1 MSALYAVG
9 ALVVVLGV
17 LVFVHEAG
25 HFVAAKLAG
34 IFVHR
39 FSLGLGTPVPWLTFR
54 RGGTEYSVSW
64 LPLGGYVKMATKE
77 EDATSSALE
86 GGAAEV
92 EVPPDGY
99 FESKPVWV
107 RMVVILA
114 GVVMNALFAW
124 AAFSFLVAKN
134 GIGVNPVTT
143 VGQVVDSLL
152 PPEGAP
158 LKQLQSGDRIVAV
171 AGEPVASWNEIVER
185 IGSAPGDSV
194 VIDVAGKPSIV
205 LAIHH
210 DALDAR
216 LRTAIA
222 LQPWQPS
229 VVGDVLPDRPAA
241 SAGLTSGDTILAIG
255 GKEVRQWGEVVDVI
269 EQNAGNELELLIGR
283 TGNRIRTTATPAPE
297 EVTDPDGTTRTVGK
311 LGFRFQPL
319 IEYQELSFGG
329 ALVAGWDEMV
339 NQSTLVVR
347 TVRGMF
353 SGRVSSRE
361 VGGPILIG
369 QIAGQAARLGF
380 DQFLF
385 FMGII
390 SINLAVLNL
399 LPIPVLDGGQFLF
412 LLAEGVLRRPLS
424 LKLRERLT
432 AVGLVLVITLM
443 GLAFWNDISRLLTRY
458 LGG

>member
-1 MSALYAVG
+1 MSALYSVG
-9 ALVVVLGV
+9 ALIVVLGV
-17 LVFVHEAG
+17 LIFVHEAG

-39 FSLGLGTPVPWLTFR
+39 FSLGLGTPIPWLTFT

-86 GGAAEV
+86 GKTGDV
-92 EVPPDGY
+92 TVPPESY
-99 FESKPVWV
+99 FEAKPVWV
-107 RMVVILA
+107 RMIVILA

-124 AAFSFLVAKN
+124 GAFSFLIAKN
-134 GIGVNPVTT
+134 GIAINPVTV
-143 VGQVVDSLL
+143 VGRVVDSLI
-152 PPEGAP
+152 PPNAASLRRVET
-158 LKQLQSGDRIVAV
+158 GDRIVAV
-171 AGEPVASWNEIVER
+171 AGTPVESWNEIVEL
-185 IGSAPGDSV
+185 IGSAPGDSI
-194 VIDVAGKPSIV
+194 VIEVDGKAPIV
-205 LAIHH
+205 LPIHH
-210 DALDAR
+210 DALDSRIRSAM
-216 LRTAIA
+216 AI
-222 LQPWQPS
+222 QPWQPS
-229 VVGDVLPDRPAA
+229 VVGEVLPDRPA
-241 SAGLTSGDTILAIG
+241 SDAGLAEGDTILSIA
-255 GKEVRQWGEVVDVI
+255 GKEVNQWGELVDVI
-269 EQNAGNELELLIGR
+269 EQNAGNEIELVILRGED
-283 TGNRIRTTATPAPE
+283 RIRLTATPRPE

-311 LGFRFQPL
+311 LGFRFRPD
-319 IEYQELSFGG
+319 IEFRSLSLGESV
-329 ALVAGWDEMV
+329 VAGLDEMAS
-339 NQSTLVVR
+339 QSTLIVR
-347 TVRGMF
+347 TIRGIF

-385 FMGII
+385 FMGLI

-412 LLAEGVLRRPLS
+412 LVAEGVLRRPLS

-432 AVGLVLVITLM
+432 AVGLVMIVTLM
-443 GLAFWNDISRLLTRY
+443 GLAFWNDISRILTRF